1 MKIKARGIP
10 DNVQG
15 KKLTQT
21 ELSCN
26 LPVSIIIIG
35 ILVGEISWLSS

>member
-1 MKIKARGIP
+1 MKIKTQGIP
-10 DNVQG
+10 ETVQG
-15 KKLTQT
+15 KKKMQT

-35 ILVGEISWLSS
+35 ILVGEIS